1 MSEREDQLLGQMK
14 FTDPAWELSDGR
26 RFIIRR
32 VFHNT
37 NDPMISELRPVVDQP
52 RNRLY
57 VFDSDG
63 EGFFLH
69 DYGSSHI
76 DKTMATRAAEQMWG
90 KPSQETWGNISR
102 PLAKNY
108 DDKMFELMA
117 EYGTEIIEQMSQV
130 RCLDECCQTPTS
142 HAYDRWQISTI
153 ERGRIMARAVLSLT
167 TGEDLITPEEHL
179 VYKSPADLAGE
190 AVEHDTFIRMVQ
202 LFGEPFD
209 QSSGEINPIY
219 TNVLSQYRDGYS
231 K

>member
-1 MSEREDQLLGQMK
+1 MKQMK
-14 FTDPAWELSDGR
+14 TEDPAWVLPDGR
-26 RFIIRR
+26 KFVIKS
-32 VFHNT
+32 VFGRT
-37 NDPMISELRPVVDQP
+37 NAPTIAQLRPVVDYP

-57 VFDSDG
+57 AFDSDG

-76 DKTMATRAAEQMWG
+76 DKTMAARATESMWG

-102 PLAKNY
+102 PLPKNY

-117 EYGTEIIEQMSQV
+117 EYGTEVIEQMSQV
-130 RCLDECCQTPTS
+130 RCLDECCETPAS

-167 TGEDLITPEEHL
+167 SGEDLIAPEEHL
-179 VYKSPADLAGE
+179 IYKSPAELTGE

-202 LFGEPFD
+202 LFGEPYD
-209 QSSGEINPIY
+209 QSNGEINPIY
-219 TNVLSQYRDGYS
+219 INALPQYRDGL